1 MEEFLAAEKR
11 VSIASYGESCVL
23 PPGGLVLYSVYSP
36 RLYCLCMNCIYIYSI
51 MEMASDNQNQLRH

>member
-36 RLYCLCMNCIYIYSI
+36 RLYCLCMNCIYI
-51 MEMASDNQNQLRH
+51 A

>member
-36 RLYCLCMNCIYIYSI
+36 RLYCLCMNCIFVVWPVLFSLIF
-51 MEMASDNQNQLRH
+51 ADV